1 MTQLVT
7 TRSSARTYEARGRR
21 ATLTGASIRA
31 TQVCEPVPNGNKHR
45 LFQAGSIERLFAN
58 TLATFVLVLTAGLCF
73 LSLLPTLVG
82 YESVVVS
89 SPSME
94 PALHT
99 ADVVVT
105 GSPESNNVQ
114 VGTVIDF
121 RTTQGKRI
129 HRVVELTENGYR
141 TKGDANTSPDPQLV
155 TETAVEGIGL
165 LVVPLIG
172 LPRFWIS
179 EGAWL
184 NVIGASAALL
194 ASLVVAGLGWGE
206 RTQPTPSATTT
217 HWSRRSLT

>member
-7 TRSSARTYEARGRR
+7 TRSSARTYETLGRR
-21 ATLTGASIRA
+21 ATLTGAAFSATNVDETAA
-31 TQVCEPVPNGNKHR
+31 TQPKRRP
-45 LFQAGSIERLFAN
+45 FQAGSVERLFAN

-89 SPSME
+89 SASME

-105 GSPESNNVQ
+105 GSPDSNNVQ
-114 VGTVIDF
+114 IGTVIDF
-121 RTTQGKRI
+121 RTSQGKRI
-129 HRVVELTENGYR
+129 HRVVELTDNGYR
-141 TKGDANTSPDPQLV
+141 TQGDANATPDPQLV
-155 TETAVEGIGL
+155 AASAVEGIGL

-172 LPRFWIS
+172 LPRYWIS

-184 NVIGASAALL
+184 KVIGASAALL
-194 ASLVVAGLGWGE
+194 LSLVVAGLGWGE
-206 RTQPTPSATTT
+206 KSQSTPTATTT
-217 HWSRRSLT
+217 HWSSRSLA